1 MSKLWDD
8 GDTVIGNRLR
18 QAREETHLTRDQAA
32 EMVGI
37 DRVSVWRYETGKRER
52 IPIGILARL
61 ADLYGKSVDW
71 FLEDLGSPGVEPHSE
86 AEDLD
91 LLRNEA
97 SLTLKGVQNK
107 LSGEAIRSIAD
118 YIRFVHDREDRG
130 ERFERGGDR

>member
-1 MSKLWDD
+1 M
-8 GDTVIGNRLR
+8 IGNRLR
-18 QAREETHLTRDQAA
+18 QAREEAHLTGDLASER
-32 EMVGI
+32 VGI
-37 DRVSVWRYETGKRER
+37 DRVSLWRYETGRRKR

-71 FLEDLGSPGVEPHSE
+71 FLEDLSDLGVGPHSR

-91 LLRNEA
+91 LVRNEA
-97 SLTLKGVQNK
+97 SLTLRGVQNN

-130 ERFERGGDR
+130 EFERGGTR